1 MTLAAAATDPINWLL
16 SKPQLI
22 FLFFAGAVWLIKLI
36 NRARAET
43 RDPEPETRET
53 GRLEANGR
61 DPDEAQRTRRVRE
74 DILRKIAERRA
85 GTAAPPPRVREARPG
100 PATPA
105 IAGAASSGNRGT
117 SQGAAATGS
126 AVVQA
131 PVAGPLAGTPFA
143 PPASPL
149 SGGVPIPTAGSLW
162 LDELRT
168 RDSARR
174 AILVREI
181 LGPPVALR

>member
-22 FLFFAGAVWLIKLI
+22 FLFFAGAVWLVKLI
-36 NRARAET
+36 NRARAEA
-43 RDPEPETRET
+43 RDPEPEAREA

-74 DILRKIAERRA
+74 DILRKTAERRPGA
-85 GTAAPPPRVREARPG
+85 EPPPRVREIRPA
-100 PATPA
+100 PAAPA

-131 PVAGPLAGTPFA
+131 PVAGPFGGTPFA

-149 SGGVPIPTAGSLW
+149 SGGVPMPTAGSLW